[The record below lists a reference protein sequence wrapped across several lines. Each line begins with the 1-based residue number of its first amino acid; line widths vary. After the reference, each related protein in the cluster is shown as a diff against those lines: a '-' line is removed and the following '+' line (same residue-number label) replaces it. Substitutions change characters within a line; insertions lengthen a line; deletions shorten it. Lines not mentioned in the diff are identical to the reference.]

1 VGFRG
6 SGISAATSV
15 KLTLKRSEGKTWAV
29 ELEKVDRC
37 VFLTT
42 GWPKF
47 VVDNSLRGYEFLL
60 FTYDKNMHFTVSVF
74 GWNACEKTVLSS
86 GSGAQTTEMD
96 KFPSGRR
103 GHTGDDVTKAA
114 NNPTRSHSLVTVPDQ
129 SDKEVMFCSNLGQM
143 IE

>member
-42 GWPKF
+42 GWPQF

-74 GWNACEKTVLSS
+74 GWNACEKAVPSS
-86 GSGAQTTEMD
+86 GSGAQATEMD
-96 KFPSGRR
+96 KFPSGKR
-103 GHTGDDVTKAA
+103 GHTGDEVTKDA